1 MLKKV
6 MNIYLK
12 LKIFLI
18 ICLFTIFNSSI
29 SLSNEKFNE
38 WLIEFKGRAINQGVS
53 KDTVDNALKNAKF
66 LERIVALDR
75 KQPEFFEKT
84 YEYLDK
90 RVNEARIQAA
100 KKLLSE
106 NSILL
111 QKVNA
116 KFKVNNEIL
125 VALWGIETNFGVNK
139 GKVDIISAL
148 STLSFDNRRS
158 EYFEKELIILLK
170 LIDKKIVKYESL
182 YGSWAGAIGN
192 FQFMPSTIQN
202 YALNFDENLD
212 IDLINSFQDSLASAA
227 NYLKTIG
234 WNEKDIWGFE
244 IQTDKEFD
252 KNLISPDSRNFK
264 NKITIAQL
272 KLLGFKN
279 KNGSE
284 ILITDKKE
292 GWLIRPDGE
301 DGPIYI
307 VFDNF
312 LRLLEWNRS
321 LRFAITVGTLS
332 DKIKFKMRIKYLSYF
347 SFYYILSKSSN
358 L

>member
-1 MLKKV
+1 MD
-6 MNIYLK
+6 IYLK

-90 RVNEARIQAA
+90 RVNEARIKAA
-100 KKLLSE
+100 KKLLNE

-227 NYLKTIG
+227 NYLKSIG

-332 DKIKFKMRIKYLSYF
+332 DKIKI
-347 SFYYILSKSSN
+347 
-358 L
+358 

>member
-1 MLKKV
+1 MD
-6 MNIYLK
+6 IYLK

-90 RVNEARIQAA
+90 RVNEARILAA

-332 DKIKFKMRIKYLSYF
+332 DKIKI
-347 SFYYILSKSSN
+347 
-358 L
+358 

>member
-1 MLKKV
+1 MD
-6 MNIYLK
+6 IYLK

-38 WLIEFKGRAINQGVS
+38 WLIEFKGRAISQGVS
-53 KDTVDNALKNAKF
+53 KDTVDYALKNAKF
-66 LERIVALDR
+66 LERIIALDR

-90 RVNEARIQAA
+90 RVNEVRIQAA
-100 KKLLSE
+100 KKLINE
-106 NSILL
+106 NSVLL

-116 KFKVNNEIL
+116 KFKVDKEIL

-202 YALNFDENLD
+202 YALNFDENSD

-244 IQTDKEFD
+244 IQTDREFD

-279 KNGSE
+279 KNESE

-332 DKIKFKMRIKYLSYF
+332 DKIKI
-347 SFYYILSKSSN
+347 
-358 L
+358 

>member
-1 MLKKV
+1 MD
-6 MNIYLK
+6 IYLK

-90 RVNEARIQAA
+90 RVNEPRIQAA

-116 KFKVNNEIL
+116 KFKVDNEIL

-202 YALNFDENLD
+202 YALNFDENSD

-234 WNEKDIWGFE
+234 WNEKDIWGLE

-272 KLLGFKN
+272 KLIGFKN

-332 DKIKFKMRIKYLSYF
+332 DKIKI
-347 SFYYILSKSSN
+347 
-358 L
+358 

>member
-1 MLKKV
+1 MD
-6 MNIYLK
+6 IYLK

-116 KFKVNNEIL
+116 KFKVDNEIL

-202 YALNFDENLD
+202 YALNFDENSD

-307 VFDNF
+307 VFNNF

-332 DKIKFKMRIKYLSYF
+332 DKIKI
-347 SFYYILSKSSN
+347 
-358 L
+358 

>member
-1 MLKKV
+1 MTLIVGYVKKKV
-6 MNIYLK
+6 MDIYLK

-90 RVNEARIQAA
+90 RVNEARIREA

-202 YALNFDENLD
+202 YALNFDENSD

-284 ILITDKKE
+284 ISITDKKE

-332 DKIKFKMRIKYLSYF
+332 DKIKI
-347 SFYYILSKSSN
+347 
-358 L
+358 

>member
-1 MLKKV
+1 MD
-6 MNIYLK
+6 IYLK

-38 WLIEFKGRAINQGVS
+38 WLIEFKDRAINQGVS

-202 YALNFDENLD
+202 YALNFDENSD

-301 DGPIYI
+301 DGPIFI

-332 DKIKFKMRIKYLSYF
+332 DKIKI
-347 SFYYILSKSSN
+347 
-358 L
+358 

>member
-1 MLKKV
+1 
-6 MNIYLK
+6 MNIYPK
-12 LKIFLI
+12 FKIFLI
-18 ICLFTIFNSSI
+18 IYLFTIFNPNI
-29 SLSNEKFNE
+29 SLANEKFTE
-38 WLIEFKGRAINQGVS
+38 WLVGFKGRAIAQGVS
-53 KDTVDNALKNAKF
+53 QETVDTALKNAKF

-84 YEYLDK
+84 YEYLEK
-90 RVNEARIQAA
+90 RVDEKRIQAA
-100 KKLLSE
+100 KNLLKE
-106 NSILL
+106 NSPLL
-111 QKVNA
+111 EKVST
-116 KFKVNNEIL
+116 KFKVDKEIL

-170 LIDKKIVKYESL
+170 LIDNKTLKYDSL

-192 FQFMPSTIQN
+192 FQFMPSTIQKHGI
-202 YALNFDENLD
+202 NFDEVPD

-234 WNEKDIWGFE
+234 WIEKDKWGFE
-244 IQTDKEFD
+244 VRID
-252 KNLISPDSRNFK
+252 KNFDGSLINSDSRNLK
-264 NKITIAQL
+264 NKISIVQL

-279 KNGSE
+279 RNGSE
-284 ILITDKKE
+284 IAYEDKKE

-307 VFDNF
+307 VFDNY

-332 DKIKFKMRIKYLSYF
+332 DKIKI
-347 SFYYILSKSSN
+347 
-358 L
+358 

>member
-1 MLKKV
+1 
-6 MNIYLK
+6 MNIYPK
-12 LKIFLI
+12 FKIFLI
-18 ICLFTIFNSSI
+18 IYLFLISNPNI

-38 WLIEFKGRAINQGVS
+38 WLIGFKARAITQGVS
-53 KDTVDNALKNAKF
+53 KETVENALKNAKY

-84 YEYLDK
+84 YEYIDK
-90 RVNEARIQAA
+90 RVDEKRIQTG
-100 KKLLSE
+100 K
-106 NSILL
+106 ILL
-111 QKVNA
+111 NENLTLLEKVNT
-116 KFKVNNEIL
+116 KFKVDKEIL

-148 STLSFDNRRS
+148 STLSFDNRRP

-170 LIDKKIVKYESL
+170 LIDNKKIKYESL
-182 YGSWAGAIGN
+182 NGSWAGAIGN
-192 FQFMPSTIQN
+192 FQFMPSTIQK
-202 YALNFDENLD
+202 YAVNFDEVAD

-234 WNEKDIWGFE
+234 WNEKDKWGFE
-244 IQTDKEFD
+244 IKID
-252 KNLISPDSRNFK
+252 KNFDNNLINSDSRNLK
-264 NKITIAQL
+264 NIISIAQL
-272 KLLGFKN
+272 KSLGFKN
-279 KNGSE
+279 KDGSE
-284 ILITDKKE
+284 IMYPDKKE
-292 GWLIRPDGE
+292 GWLIRPDGD

-332 DKIKFKMRIKYLSYF
+332 DKIKI
-347 SFYYILSKSSN
+347 
-358 L
+358 

>member
-1 MLKKV
+1 
-6 MNIYLK
+6 MNIYPK
-12 LKIFLI
+12 FKIFLI
-18 ICLFTIFNSSI
+18 IYLFAIFNPSN

-38 WLIEFKGRAINQGVS
+38 WLVSFKSRAIAQGVS
-53 KDTVDNALKNAKF
+53 KETVDNALKNAKF

-90 RVNEARIQAA
+90 RVDEKRIQTA
-100 KKLLSE
+100 KNLLNE
-106 NSILL
+106 NSVLL
-111 QKVNA
+111 EKVNT
-116 KFKVNNEIL
+116 KFKVDKEVL

-148 STLSFDNRRS
+148 STLSFDNRRP

-170 LIDKKIVKYESL
+170 LIDNKTLKYESL

-192 FQFMPSTIQN
+192 FQFMPSTIQK
-202 YALNFDENLD
+202 YGINFDEASD

-227 NYLKTIG
+227 NYLNTIG
-234 WNEKDIWGFE
+234 WKEKDKWGFE
-244 IQTDKEFD
+244 IKINKNFD
-252 KNLISPDSRNFK
+252 NNLISSDSRNLK
-264 NKITIAQL
+264 NKISITQL
-272 KLLGFKN
+272 KSTGFKN

-284 ILITDKKE
+284 ILIEDKKE

-312 LRLLEWNRS
+312 LKLLEWNRS

-332 DKIKFKMRIKYLSYF
+332 DKIKI
-347 SFYYILSKSSN
+347 
-358 L
+358 

>member
-1 MLKKV
+1 MD
-6 MNIYLK
+6 IYLK

-202 YALNFDENLD
+202 YALNFDENSD

-272 KLLGFKN
+272 KLIGFKN

-332 DKIKFKMRIKYLSYF
+332 DKIKI
-347 SFYYILSKSSN
+347 
-358 L
+358 

>member
-1 MLKKV
+1 
-6 MNIYLK
+6 MNIYPK
-12 LKIFLI
+12 FKIFLI
-18 ICLFTIFNSSI
+18 IYLFVIFNPTI

-38 WLIEFKGRAINQGVS
+38 WLVGFKGRAIAQGVS
-53 KDTVDNALKNAKF
+53 KETADNALKNAKF

-90 RVNEARIQAA
+90 RVDEKRIQAA
-100 KKLLSE
+100 KNLLNE
-106 NSILL
+106 NSALL
-111 QKVNA
+111 EKVNT
-116 KFKVNNEIL
+116 KFKVDKEIL

-148 STLSFDNRRS
+148 STLSFDTRRP

-170 LIDKKIVKYESL
+170 LIDNKTIKYESL

-192 FQFMPSTIQN
+192 FQFMPSTIQK
-202 YALNFDENLD
+202 YGINFDEVAD

-234 WNEKDIWGFE
+234 WNEKDKWGFE
-244 IQTDKEFD
+244 IKIERTFD
-252 KNLISPDSRNFK
+252 NNLINTDSRNLK
-264 NKITIAQL
+264 NKISVAQL
-272 KLLGFKN
+272 KSLGFKN
-279 KNGSE
+279 KNGTE
-284 ILITDKKE
+284 ISSTDKKE
-292 GWLIRPDGE
+292 GWLIRPDGD

-332 DKIKFKMRIKYLSYF
+332 DKIKI
-347 SFYYILSKSSN
+347 
-358 L
+358 

>member
-1 MLKKV
+1 MD
-6 MNIYLK
+6 IYLK

-66 LERIVALDR
+66 LERIVVLDR

-90 RVNEARIQAA
+90 RVNEAQIRAA

-332 DKIKFKMRIKYLSYF
+332 DKIKI
-347 SFYYILSKSSN
+347 
-358 L
+358 

>member
-1 MLKKV
+1 MD
-6 MNIYLK
+6 IYLK

-90 RVNEARIQAA
+90 RVNEAQIRAA

-202 YALNFDENLD
+202 YALNFDENSD

-301 DGPIYI
+301 DGPIYV

-332 DKIKFKMRIKYLSYF
+332 DKIKI
-347 SFYYILSKSSN
+347 
-358 L
+358 

>member
-1 MLKKV
+1 
-6 MNIYLK
+6 MNIYPK
-12 LKIFLI
+12 FKIFLI
-18 ICLFTIFNSSI
+18 IYLFTIFNPNI
-29 SLSNEKFNE
+29 SLANEKFTE
-38 WLIEFKGRAINQGVS
+38 WLFGFKGRAIAQGVS
-53 KDTVDNALKNAKF
+53 QETVDTALKNAKF

-84 YEYLDK
+84 YEYLEK
-90 RVNEARIQAA
+90 RVDEKRIQAA
-100 KKLLSE
+100 KNLLKE
-106 NSILL
+106 NSPLL
-111 QKVNA
+111 EKVST
-116 KFKVNNEIL
+116 KFKVDKEIL

-170 LIDKKIVKYESL
+170 LIDNKTLKYDSL

-192 FQFMPSTIQN
+192 FQFMPSTIQKHGI
-202 YALNFDENLD
+202 NFDEVPD

-234 WNEKDIWGFE
+234 WIEKDKWGFE
-244 IQTDKEFD
+244 VRID
-252 KNLISPDSRNFK
+252 KNFDSSLINSDSRNLK
-264 NKITIAQL
+264 NKISIVQL

-279 KNGSE
+279 RNGSE
-284 ILITDKKE
+284 IAYEDKKE

-307 VFDNF
+307 VFDNY

-332 DKIKFKMRIKYLSYF
+332 DKIKI
-347 SFYYILSKSSN
+347 
-358 L
+358 

>member
-1 MLKKV
+1 MD
-6 MNIYLK
+6 IYLK

-66 LERIVALDR
+66 LERIIALDR

-90 RVNEARIQAA
+90 RVNEARIREA

-202 YALNFDENLD
+202 YALNFDENSD

-264 NKITIAQL
+264 NKITISQL

-332 DKIKFKMRIKYLSYF
+332 DKIKI
-347 SFYYILSKSSN
+347 
-358 L
+358 

>member
-1 MLKKV
+1 MD
-6 MNIYLK
+6 IYLK

-38 WLIEFKGRAINQGVS
+38 WLIEFKGRAISQGVS
-53 KDTVDNALKNAKF
+53 KDTVDYALKNAKF
-66 LERIVALDR
+66 LERIIALDR

-90 RVNEARIQAA
+90 RVNEVRIQAA
-100 KKLLSE
+100 KKLINE
-106 NSILL
+106 NSVLL

-116 KFKVNNEIL
+116 KFKVDKEIL

-202 YALNFDENLD
+202 YALNFDENSD

-284 ILITDKKE
+284 ISITDKKE

-332 DKIKFKMRIKYLSYF
+332 DKIKI
-347 SFYYILSKSSN
+347 
-358 L
+358 

>member
-1 MLKKV
+1 MD
-6 MNIYLK
+6 IYLK

-66 LERIVALDR
+66 LERIVVLDR

-90 RVNEARIQAA
+90 RVNEPRIQAA

-202 YALNFDENLD
+202 YALNFDENSD

-234 WNEKDIWGFE
+234 WNEKDIWGLE

-332 DKIKFKMRIKYLSYF
+332 DKIKI
-347 SFYYILSKSSN
+347 
-358 L
+358 

>member
-1 MLKKV
+1 
-6 MNIYLK
+6 MNIYPK
-12 LKIFLI
+12 FKIFLI
-18 ICLFTIFNSSI
+18 IYLFTIFNPNI
-29 SLSNEKFNE
+29 SLANEKFTE
-38 WLIEFKGRAINQGVS
+38 WLVGFKGRAIAQGVS
-53 KDTVDNALKNAKF
+53 QETVDTALKNAKF
-66 LERIVALDR
+66 LERILALDR

-84 YEYLDK
+84 YEYLEK
-90 RVNEARIQAA
+90 RVDEKRIQAA
-100 KKLLSE
+100 KNLLKE
-106 NSILL
+106 NSPLL
-111 QKVNA
+111 EKVSA
-116 KFKVNNEIL
+116 KFKVDKEIL

-170 LIDKKIVKYESL
+170 LIDNKTLKYDSL

-192 FQFMPSTIQN
+192 FQFMPSTIQKHGI
-202 YALNFDENLD
+202 NFDEVPD

-234 WNEKDIWGFE
+234 WIEKDKWGFE
-244 IQTDKEFD
+244 VRID
-252 KNLISPDSRNFK
+252 KNFDSSLINSDSRNLK
-264 NKITIAQL
+264 NKISIVQL

-279 KNGSE
+279 RNGSE
-284 ILITDKKE
+284 IAYEDKKE

-307 VFDNF
+307 VFDNY

-332 DKIKFKMRIKYLSYF
+332 DKIKI
-347 SFYYILSKSSN
+347 
-358 L
+358 

>member
-1 MLKKV
+1 
-6 MNIYLK
+6 MNIYPK
-12 LKIFLI
+12 FKIFLI
-18 ICLFTIFNSSI
+18 IYLFVIFNPTI

-38 WLIEFKGRAINQGVS
+38 WLVGFKGRAIAQGVS
-53 KDTVDNALKNAKF
+53 KETADNALKNAKF

-90 RVNEARIQAA
+90 RVDEKRIQAA
-100 KKLLSE
+100 KNLLNE
-106 NSILL
+106 NSALL
-111 QKVNA
+111 EKVNT
-116 KFKVNNEIL
+116 KFKVDKEIL

-148 STLSFDNRRS
+148 STLSFDTRRP

-170 LIDKKIVKYESL
+170 LIDNKTIKYESL

-192 FQFMPSTIQN
+192 FQFMPSTIQK
-202 YALNFDENLD
+202 YGINFDEVAD

-234 WNEKDIWGFE
+234 WNEKDKWGFE
-244 IQTDKEFD
+244 IKIEKTFD
-252 KNLISPDSRNFK
+252 NNLINTDSRNLK
-264 NKITIAQL
+264 NKISVAQL
-272 KLLGFKN
+272 KSLGFKN
-279 KNGSE
+279 KNGTE
-284 ILITDKKE
+284 ISSTDKKE
-292 GWLIRPDGE
+292 GWLIRPDGD

-332 DKIKFKMRIKYLSYF
+332 DKIKI
-347 SFYYILSKSSN
+347 
-358 L
+358 

>member
-1 MLKKV
+1 MD
-6 MNIYLK
+6 IYLK

-90 RVNEARIQAA
+90 RVNEPRIQAA

-202 YALNFDENLD
+202 YALNFDENSD

-234 WNEKDIWGFE
+234 WNEKDIWGLE

-332 DKIKFKMRIKYLSYF
+332 DKIKI
-347 SFYYILSKSSN
+347 
-358 L
+358 

>member
-1 MLKKV
+1 MD
-6 MNIYLK
+6 IYLK

-116 KFKVNNEIL
+116 KFKVDNEIL

-170 LIDKKIVKYESL
+170 LIDKKIIKYESL

-202 YALNFDENLD
+202 YALNFDENSD

-234 WNEKDIWGFE
+234 WNEKDIWGLE

-279 KNGSE
+279 KNESE
-284 ILITDKKE
+284 ILIADKKE

-332 DKIKFKMRIKYLSYF
+332 DKIKI
-347 SFYYILSKSSN
+347 
-358 L
+358 

>member
-1 MLKKV
+1 MD
-6 MNIYLK
+6 IYLK

-106 NSILL
+106 NSVLL

-202 YALNFDENLD
+202 YALNFDENSD

-234 WNEKDIWGFE
+234 WNEKDIWGLE

-332 DKIKFKMRIKYLSYF
+332 DKIKI
-347 SFYYILSKSSN
+347 
-358 L
+358 

>member
-1 MLKKV
+1 MD
-6 MNIYLK
+6 IYLK

-90 RVNEARIQAA
+90 RVNEARIRAA

-170 LIDKKIVKYESL
+170 LIDKKIIKYESL

-202 YALNFDENLD
+202 YALNFDENSD

-234 WNEKDIWGFE
+234 WNEKDIWGLE

-332 DKIKFKMRIKYLSYF
+332 DKIKI
-347 SFYYILSKSSN
+347 
-358 L
+358 

>member
-1 MLKKV
+1 
-6 MNIYLK
+6 MNIYPK
-12 LKIFLI
+12 FKIFLI
-18 ICLFTIFNSSI
+18 IYLFAIFNPTI

-38 WLIEFKGRAINQGVS
+38 WLVGFKGRAIAQGVS
-53 KDTVDNALKNAKF
+53 KETADNALKNAKF

-90 RVNEARIQAA
+90 RVDEKRIQAA
-100 KKLLSE
+100 KNLLNE
-106 NSILL
+106 NSALL
-111 QKVNA
+111 EKVNT
-116 KFKVNNEIL
+116 KFKVDKEIL

-148 STLSFDNRRS
+148 STLSFDTRRP

-170 LIDKKIVKYESL
+170 LIDNKTIKYESL

-192 FQFMPSTIQN
+192 FQFMPSTIQK
-202 YALNFDENLD
+202 YGINFDEVAD

-234 WNEKDIWGFE
+234 WNEKDKWGFE
-244 IQTDKEFD
+244 IKIEKTFD
-252 KNLISPDSRNFK
+252 NNLINTDSRNLK
-264 NKITIAQL
+264 NKISIAQL
-272 KLLGFKN
+272 KSLGFKN
-279 KNGSE
+279 KNGTE
-284 ILITDKKE
+284 ISSTDKKE
-292 GWLIRPDGE
+292 GWLIRPDGD

-332 DKIKFKMRIKYLSYF
+332 DKIKI
-347 SFYYILSKSSN
+347 
-358 L
+358 

>member
-1 MLKKV
+1 
-6 MNIYLK
+6 MNIYPK
-12 LKIFLI
+12 FKIFLI
-18 ICLFTIFNSSI
+18 IYLFVIFNPTI

-38 WLIEFKGRAINQGVS
+38 WLVGFKGRAIAQGVS
-53 KDTVDNALKNAKF
+53 KETADNALKNAKF

-90 RVNEARIQAA
+90 RVDEKRIQAA
-100 KKLLSE
+100 KNLLNE
-106 NSILL
+106 NSALL
-111 QKVNA
+111 EKVNT
-116 KFKVNNEIL
+116 KFKVDKEIL

-148 STLSFDNRRS
+148 STLSFDTRRP

-170 LIDKKIVKYESL
+170 LIDNKTIKYESL

-192 FQFMPSTIQN
+192 FQFMPSTIQK
-202 YALNFDENLD
+202 YGINFDEVAD

-234 WNEKDIWGFE
+234 WNEKDKWGFE
-244 IQTDKEFD
+244 IKIEKSFD
-252 KNLISPDSRNFK
+252 NNLINTDSRNLK
-264 NKITIAQL
+264 NKISVAQL
-272 KLLGFKN
+272 KSLGFKN
-279 KNGSE
+279 KNGTE
-284 ILITDKKE
+284 ISSTDKKE
-292 GWLIRPDGE
+292 GWLIRPDGD

-332 DKIKFKMRIKYLSYF
+332 DKIKI
-347 SFYYILSKSSN
+347 
-358 L
+358 

>member
-1 MLKKV
+1 
-6 MNIYLK
+6 MNIYPK
-12 LKIFLI
+12 FKIFLI
-18 ICLFTIFNSSI
+18 IYLFVIFNPTI

-38 WLIEFKGRAINQGVS
+38 WLVGFKGRAMAQGVS
-53 KDTVDNALKNAKF
+53 KETADNALKNAKF

-90 RVNEARIQAA
+90 RVDEKRIQAA
-100 KKLLSE
+100 KNLLNE
-106 NSILL
+106 NSALL
-111 QKVNA
+111 EKVNT
-116 KFKVNNEIL
+116 KFKVDKEIL

-148 STLSFDNRRS
+148 STLSFDTRRP

-170 LIDKKIVKYESL
+170 LIDNKTIKYESL

-192 FQFMPSTIQN
+192 FQFMPSTIQK
-202 YALNFDENLD
+202 YGINFDEVAD

-234 WNEKDIWGFE
+234 WNEKDKWGFE
-244 IQTDKEFD
+244 IKIEKTFD
-252 KNLISPDSRNFK
+252 NNLINTDSRNLK
-264 NKITIAQL
+264 NKISVAQL
-272 KLLGFKN
+272 KSLGFKN
-279 KNGSE
+279 KNGTE
-284 ILITDKKE
+284 ISSTDKKE
-292 GWLIRPDGE
+292 GWLIRPDGD

-332 DKIKFKMRIKYLSYF
+332 DKIKI
-347 SFYYILSKSSN
+347 
-358 L
+358 

>member
-1 MLKKV
+1 MD
-6 MNIYLK
+6 IYLK

-38 WLIEFKGRAINQGVS
+38 WLIEFKGRAISQGVS
-53 KDTVDNALKNAKF
+53 KDTVDYALKNAKF
-66 LERIVALDR
+66 LERIIALDR

-90 RVNEARIQAA
+90 RVNEVRIQAA
-100 KKLLSE
+100 KKLINE
-106 NSILL
+106 NSVLL

-116 KFKVNNEIL
+116 KFKVDKEIL

-170 LIDKKIVKYESL
+170 LIDNKTLKYDSL

-192 FQFMPSTIQN
+192 FQFMPSTIQKHGI
-202 YALNFDENLD
+202 NFDEVAD

-234 WNEKDIWGFE
+234 WIEKDKWGFE
-244 IQTDKEFD
+244 VRID
-252 KNLISPDSRNFK
+252 KNFDSSLINSDSRNLK
-264 NKITIAQL
+264 NKISIVQL

-279 KNGSE
+279 RNGSE
-284 ILITDKKE
+284 ITYEDKKE

-307 VFDNF
+307 VFDNY

-332 DKIKFKMRIKYLSYF
+332 DKIKI
-347 SFYYILSKSSN
+347 
-358 L
+358 

>member
-1 MLKKV
+1 

-12 LKIFLI
+12 FKIFLI
-18 ICLFTIFNSSI
+18 IYLFVIFNPNI
-29 SLSNEKFNE
+29 SLANEKFNE
-38 WLIEFKGRAINQGVS
+38 WLVGFKGRAISQGVS
-53 KDTVDNALKNAKF
+53 KETVDTALKNAKF

-84 YEYLDK
+84 YEYLEK
-90 RVNEARIQAA
+90 RVDEKRIQAA
-100 KKLLSE
+100 RNLLKEKS
-106 NSILL
+106 LL
-111 QKVNA
+111 LEKVSA
-116 KFKVNNEIL
+116 KFKVDKEIL
-125 VALWGIETNFGVNK
+125 VSLWGIETNFGVNK

-170 LIDKKIVKYESL
+170 LIDNKTLKYESL

-192 FQFMPSTIQN
+192 FQFMPSTI
-202 YALNFDENLD
+202 LKHGINFDEVSD

-234 WNEKDIWGFE
+234 WIEKDKWGFE
-244 IQTDKEFD
+244 IKINKNFD
-252 KNLISPDSRNFK
+252 NSLINSDSRNLK
-264 NKITIAQL
+264 NKISIAQL

-279 KNGSE
+279 KNDSE
-284 ILITDKKE
+284 IVYEDKKE

-332 DKIKFKMRIKYLSYF
+332 DKIKK
-347 SFYYILSKSSN
+347 
-358 L
+358 

>member
-1 MLKKV
+1 MD
-6 MNIYLK
+6 IYLK

-202 YALNFDENLD
+202 YALNFDENSD

-234 WNEKDIWGFE
+234 WNEKDIWGLE

-279 KNGSE
+279 KNGGE

-332 DKIKFKMRIKYLSYF
+332 DKIKI
-347 SFYYILSKSSN
+347 
-358 L
+358 